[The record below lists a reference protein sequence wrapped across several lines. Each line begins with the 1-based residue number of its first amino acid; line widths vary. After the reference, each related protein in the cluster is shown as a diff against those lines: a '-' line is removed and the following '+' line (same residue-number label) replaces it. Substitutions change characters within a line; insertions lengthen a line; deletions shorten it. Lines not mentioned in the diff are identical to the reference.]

1 MQALETVTPRAAV
14 ANLRRSVIM
23 SAGLGLLG
31 VIVLGLFGHVLMG
44 VFLILG
50 LALGAGN
57 TWLVQRS
64 VVAYA
69 NSQATNKKIRFTRS
83 VLGRLAI
90 ITLVALGCLLL
101 VRPDGAGVLAGVAIF
116 QMLMLGG
123 ASVTTFKQ
131 LKQP

>member
-1 MQALETVTPRAAV
+1 
-14 ANLRRSVIM
+14 M
-23 SAGLGLLG
+23 SAGLGVLG
-31 VIVLGLFGHVLMG
+31 LIVLGLLGHVLMG
-44 VFLILG
+44 AFLILG

-69 NSQATNKKIRFTRS
+69 NSDAANKKGRFTRS
-83 VLGRLAI
+83 VLGRLGL
-90 ITLVALGCLLL
+90 ITLVALSCLLL
-101 VRPDGAGVLAGVAIF
+101 VGPDGVGVLAGVAIF

-131 LKQP
+131 LKQQ

>member
-1 MQALETVTPRAAV
+1 MQAIETVTPRAAV

-23 SAGLGLLG
+23 SAGLG
-31 VIVLGLFGHVLMG
+31 VLGLILLGFLGHVLMG
-44 VFLILG
+44 AFLVLG
-50 LALGAGN
+50 LALGAAN
-57 TWLVQRS
+57 TWLVQRA

-69 NSQATNKKIRFTRS
+69 NSEAGNKKGRFTRS
-83 VLGRLAI
+83 VLGRLGI

-101 VRPDGAGVLAGVAIF
+101 VRPDGVGVLAGVAIF

-131 LKQP
+131 LKQQ

>member
-1 MQALETVTPRAAV
+1 VQAIETVTPRAAV

-23 SAGLGLLG
+23 SAGLG
-31 VIVLGLFGHVLMG
+31 VLGLVVLGLLGHVLMG
-44 VFLILG
+44 AFLILG

-69 NSQATNKKIRFTRS
+69 NSEAANKKGRFTRS
-83 VLGRLAI
+83 VLGRLAV

-101 VRPDGAGVLAGVAIF
+101 VRPDGVGVLAGVAIF

-131 LKQP
+131 LKQQ

>member
-1 MQALETVTPRAAV
+1 
-14 ANLRRSVIM
+14 M
-23 SAGLGLLG
+23 SAGLG
-31 VIVLGLFGHVLMG
+31 VLGLVVLGLLGHVLMG
-44 VFLILG
+44 AFLILG

-69 NSQATNKKIRFTRS
+69 NSEAANKKGRFTRS
-83 VLGRLAI
+83 VLGRLAV

-101 VRPDGAGVLAGVAIF
+101 VRPDGVGVLAGVAIF

-131 LKQP
+131 LKQQ

>member
-1 MQALETVTPRAAV
+1 
-14 ANLRRSVIM
+14 VIM
-23 SAGLGLLG
+23 SAGLGVLG
-31 VIVLGLFGHVLMG
+31 LIVLGLLGHLAMG
-44 VFLILG
+44 AFLILG
-50 LALGAGN
+50 LVLGAGN

-64 VVAYA
+64 VVMYA
-69 NSQATNKKIRFTRS
+69 NSEAGNKKGRFTRS
-83 VLGRLAI
+83 VLGRLGI

-131 LKQP
+131 LKQQ

>member
-1 MQALETVTPRAAV
+1 V

-44 VFLILG
+44 AFLMLG

-69 NSQATNKKIRFTRS
+69 NSDATNKKTRFTRS
-83 VLGRLAI
+83 VLGRLGI

-101 VRPDGAGVLAGVAIF
+101 ARPDGVGVLAGVAIF